1 MKGNIMTKE
10 TIPLKLIVNQLENDI
25 NADMDDLDDQF
36 YEKLREFN
44 EACEQLNK
52 KLTEF
57 KGGL

>member
-1 MKGNIMTKE
+1 MTKE

-25 NADMDDLDDQF
+25 NADMDDLGDQF

-52 KLTEF
+52 KLTEL